1 MSTGIEKLVYF
12 IFIFIFILERFCLR
26 GLMVLAKADQNL
38 HSALR
43 AHRCIT
49 AAEQFRFLPVAHVG
63 AYDCSLANIPA
74 ARVVLQSAKSLTHV
88 SATRDGL
95 LCN

>member
-1 MSTGIEKLVYF
+1 
-12 IFIFIFILERFCLR
+12 
-26 GLMVLAKADQNL
+26 
-38 HSALR
+38 
-43 AHRCIT
+43 
-49 AAEQFRFLPVAHVG
+49 VAHVG
-63 AYDCSLANIPA
+63 ACDCSLANIPA